1 MIRARGLGKRFGS
14 RVAIAGLDLEA
25 ADGEVVG
32 LLGPNGAGKTT
43 TVRMLGGLIAPSE
56 GEAEVAGLQV
66 GRDNDR
72 IRALVGFLT
81 ETPGLYDHLT
91 PVENLAY
98 FAALHGLAAERGQ
111 QRIEELLEEFELSD
125 RAKDRVGGFSK
136 GMRQKVALARA
147 LLHEPEVLFLDEPT
161 SGLDPEAARSV
172 RTLIAAEAAKGRT
185 ILLCTH
191 NLDEA
196 ARLCRRVFVI
206 RGRLLG
212 TAELGE
218 RPPTLVR
225 IDGDA
230 GAFAATA
237 RAVAGVR
244 AVRTEACRLEIEVED
259 ETRVHP
265 ALVAALV
272 GAGARIVE
280 LGRAT
285 PKVEEL
291 YFKLVGPGGG
301 DARGG
306 DAA

>member
-14 RVAIAGLDLEA
+14 RVAIADLDLQA
-25 ADGEVVG
+25 GDGEVVG

-56 GEAEVAGLQV
+56 GEAEVGGLRV
-66 GRDNDR
+66 GRDNDQ
-72 IRALVGFLT
+72 IRARVGFLT

-98 FAALHGLAAERGQ
+98 FAALYGLPSARARS
-111 QRIEELLEEFELSD
+111 RIDALLGDFGLGD
-125 RAKDRVGGFSK
+125 RASDRVGGFSK

-161 SGLDPEAARSV
+161 SGLDPEAARAV
-172 RTLIAAEAAKGRT
+172 RALVAAEAAKGRT

-212 TAELGE
+212 TAELE
-218 RPPTLVR
+218 ARPPSLVR
-225 IDGDA
+225 VDGDA
-230 GAFAATA
+230 RSFEACA
-237 RAVAGVR
+237 RAVPGVR
-244 AVRTEACRLEIEVED
+244 DVRAEGGRLEVHVDD
-259 ETRVHP
+259 EARVHP

-272 GAGARIVE
+272 GAGARILE

-291 YFKLVGPGGG
+291 YFRLVGHAGG
-301 DARGG
+301 DATGG
-306 DAA
+306 DAS

>member
-14 RVAIAGLDLEA
+14 RVAIADLDLQA
-25 ADGEVVG
+25 GDGEVVG

-56 GEAEVAGLQV
+56 GDAEVGGLRV

-72 IRALVGFLT
+72 IRARVGFLT

-98 FAALHGLAAERGQ
+98 FAALHGLAASRARA
-111 QRIEELLEEFELSD
+111 RIDALLGDFGLSD
-125 RAKDRVGGFSK
+125 RSGDRVGGFSK

-172 RTLIAAEAAKGRT
+172 RALVATEAGKGRT

-212 TAELGE
+212 CAELDQ

-225 IDGDA
+225 LEGDA
-230 GAFAATA
+230 SAFVATA
-237 RAVAGVR
+237 QGVAGVL
-244 AVRTEACRLEIEVED
+244 AVRADGGRLEVEVASE
-259 ETRVHP
+259 ERVHP
-265 ALVAALV
+265 ALMAALV
-272 GAGARIVE
+272 GAGARILE
-280 LGRAT
+280 LGRAS
-285 PKVEEL
+285 PRVEEL
-291 YFKLVGPGGG
+291 YFRLVGPGGETV
-301 DARGG
+301 GG
-306 DAA
+306 DQR